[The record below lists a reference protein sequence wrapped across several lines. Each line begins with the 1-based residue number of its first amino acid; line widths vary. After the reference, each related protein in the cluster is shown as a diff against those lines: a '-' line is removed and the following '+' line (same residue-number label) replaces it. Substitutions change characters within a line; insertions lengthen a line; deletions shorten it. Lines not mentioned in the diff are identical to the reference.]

1 MAMDASI
8 GRMPNDDNSPG
19 GISAGLVSPSADSAD
34 PPRVNDYDSF
44 AEVYSAE
51 NEVNLH
57 NAYYERPATL
67 ALAGD
72 VAGRRILDAGCGSG
86 PLSAA
91 LCDRGAIVTGFDSS
105 AGMLKLARKRLG
117 PDADLQVADLGHPLP
132 YPDGAFDDVIASLVL
147 HYLEDWTAPLAE
159 LRRVLRPGGRL
170 IASVNHPISG
180 HPLVRPGADY
190 WATYQ
195 WSEEITTA
203 SGRSFT
209 LANWHRP
216 LPAMIEAFTAA
227 GFRIAVISEPLP
239 APDTPREL
247 LPDFLRDKPQGAAF
261 LCFLFFVLQAD

>member
-1 MAMDASI
+1 MAVDASM
-8 GRMPNDDNSPG
+8 GRMPNDDDSLT
-19 GISAGLVSPSADSAD
+19 GLASTSADSFGLAG
-34 PPRVNDYDSF
+34 VNDYDSF

-91 LCDRGAIVTGFDSS
+91 LRDRGAIVTGFDKS

-117 PDADLQVADLGHPLP
+117 KDADLQVADLGRPLP

-147 HYLEDWTAPLAE
+147 HYFEDWTEPLAE
-159 LRRVLRPGGRL
+159 LRRVLKPGGRL
-170 IASVNHPISG
+170 IASVNHPIVG
-180 HPLVRPGADY
+180 HPVVRPGADY
-190 WATYQ
+190 WTTYE
-195 WSEEITTA
+195 WSDEITTA
-203 SGRSFT
+203 SGRSYT

-216 LPAMIEAFTAA
+216 LPAMIEAFISA
-227 GFRIAVISEPLP
+227 GFRITAISEPPP

-247 LPDFLRDKPQGAAF
+247 LPDFLQDKPPGAAF
-261 LCFLFFVLQAD
+261 LCFMFFVLEAE

>member
-1 MAMDASI
+1 
-8 GRMPNDDNSPG
+8 MPNDDNPTT
-19 GISAGLVSPSADSAD
+19 GISTGLTAPSAASAD
-34 PPRVNDYDSF
+34 PLGVNDYDSF

-57 NAYYERPATL
+57 NAYYERPAML
-67 ALAGD
+67 ALAGN

-91 LCDRGAIVTGFDSS
+91 LRDRGAMMTGFDKS
-105 AGMLKLARKRLG
+105 AGMLELARRRLG
-117 PDADLQVADLGHPLP
+117 DDADLRIADLGSPLP
-132 YPDGAFDDVIASLVL
+132 FPDSAFDDVVASLVL

-159 LRRVLRPGGRL
+159 LRRVLKPGGRL
-170 IASVNHPISG
+170 IASVNHPIAG

-195 WSEEITTA
+195 WTDEITTA
-203 SGRSFT
+203 SGQSFV

-216 LPAMIEAFTAA
+216 LPAMIDAFTAA
-227 GFRIAVISEPLP
+227 GFRIAAISEPRP
-239 APDTPREL
+239 ALDTPREL
-247 LPDFLRDKPQGAAF
+247 LPDFLQDKPPGSGF